1 MSSTGPSTVTYLY
14 GTSSDCTQIVA
25 RRERRNS
32 SALRDCGPIANAML
46 PSSAVN
52 QIGDDTGARSG
63 ASTLKTQTRGTSVRK
78 VHRSAGVIVRSI
90 RLLLPKAACTCCPLD
105 SGCGERRSAVRCDA
119 MLTFAIADRPRRE
132 IRFAPNVASLRS
144 GNATLDVDASDGRE
158 DEAVRSRVG
167 RRCADDVN
175 VGGARVGGPQ
185 WTARARVGT
194 PDRRVPTG
202 RRRRLVPR
210 AADPGPSVGALRLQ
224 QRRLR
229 VRAVV
234 ARI

>member
-52 QIGDDTGARSG
+52 QIGDETGARSG

-90 RLLLPKAACTCCPLD
+90 RLLRSEAGAHAA
-105 SGCGERRSAVRCDA
+105 RS
-119 MLTFAIADRPRRE
+119 
-132 IRFAPNVASLRS
+132 
-144 GNATLDVDASDGRE
+144 
-158 DEAVRSRVG
+158 
-167 RRCADDVN
+167 
-175 VGGARVGGPQ
+175 
-185 WTARARVGT
+185 
-194 PDRRVPTG
+194 
-202 RRRRLVPR
+202 
-210 AADPGPSVGALRLQ
+210 
-224 QRRLR
+224 
-229 VRAVV
+229 RAVV
-234 ARI
+234 ATADRQFRRGGVERLGAGRTACSLGGPSS